1 MYTLNIVLYM
11 YSTCACMSACTL
23 NTNYTGT
30 MQDVHKS
37 HTCTCTL
44 NMLYGESAATCD
56 MYIQWLTHC
65 LKYMIVHIQWLTQC
79 LKYIHVHVHVWELC
93 MCTSWYD

>member
-1 MYTLNIVLYM
+1 MVKGNENNYTLNIVLYM

-44 NMLYGESAATCD
+44 NMLYGESVLHTVADSLFEVYDCT
-56 MYIQWLTHC
+56 YICYINKMCSDIKEARAVVHTFTH
-65 LKYMIVHIQWLTQC
+65 I
-79 LKYIHVHVHVWELC
+79 
-93 MCTSWYD
+93 